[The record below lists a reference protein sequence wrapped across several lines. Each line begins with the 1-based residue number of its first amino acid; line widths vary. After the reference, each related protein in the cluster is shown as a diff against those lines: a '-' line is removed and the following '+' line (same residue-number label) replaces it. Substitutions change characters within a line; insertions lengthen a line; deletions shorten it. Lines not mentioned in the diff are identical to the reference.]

1 MFRGRSAIDQFTN
14 AIPVGLAHLAKWPP
28 PIVKESH
35 ESLANDRP
43 RRVHACMEIELI
55 RDHAIGIIEFGI
67 IEIGIAEI
75 SIFEIVD
82 IEIVEPSAR

>member
-14 AIPVGLAHLAKWPP
+14 AIPVGLAHRAKWPP

-55 RDHAIGIIEFGI
+55 RDHALGI
-67 IEIGIAEI
+67 IEIGIIEI
-75 SIFEIVD
+75 SIIEIAD